1 MGETSFFLNYSDQC
15 RCMWELRNGSAV
27 RFATVEGMLQREE
40 RDKKGIEV
48 LMMMMMNISE

>member
-1 MGETSFFLNYSDQC
+1 
-15 RCMWELRNGSAV
+15 MWELRNGSAV